1 MSHVWDD
8 YGPTQP
14 PGTEDLSPL
23 DDNLRAGLA
32 VIGALAVVSLILCT
46 SLFSFITYRVIQ
58 GRLHSPHRPRYIGS
72 RLFSR
77 RSAPLTPRPQ
87 HEEHQ
92 LCRQASSNTLTGAA
106 KSPLSPGSD
115 RCPRDHLARADGADE
130 VAVGTVP
137 NIRRRYQGY
146 NPLLVL
152 IYMLLIADIIQSASF
167 IPNLVWVDHNA
178 IHVRSESCWA
188 QGWLRSHGDVASAIF
203 AAAVSINTYLLV
215 VHRYTMPSK
224 ALRLIVASAW
234 SFSFIIVAAG
244 VWASNNG
251 RDHGGYFVRVDT
263 WCWIS
268 QEYAGY
274 RIWTHFGWV
283 LAMMAI
289 IVLGLLGSAIKI
301 RVPQPDARR
310 RPRPGLLRRIARVRL
325 QLRNPRR
332 SGHHPAFLIYPLV
345 YFVCCAPMAIGP
357 MILESGVSVKQG
369 YFLWAGAMIASNGW
383 LDVVL
388 WSFTMI
394 FLAPGDIK
402 DAGLS
407 SFAFLRTPSVEYG
420 NMVWVEA
427 GLSGGG
433 QRSRGGRAG
442 DCLEPL
448 ARMLGR
454 ESGKDRRSGV
464 GWESLGKS
472 DNKKLNGITTK
483 TTTTVVV
490 EERNLAG
497 TGDSNSRAPTHPGVD
512 DGITPRP
519 SFAYAREDVL
529 TVPRRVAHRF

>member
-58 GRLHSPHRPRYIGS
+58 GRLKSPHRTQKS
-72 RLFSR
+72 RLFTR
-77 RSAPLTPRPQ
+77 RPSSPTPRTQ

-92 LCRQASSNTLTGAA
+92 LCRQASSNTLTGAT
-106 KSPLSPGSD
+106 KSPLSPRSD
-115 RCPRDHLARADGADE
+115 PSQREDFLHADGAEE

-188 QGWLRSHGDVASAIF
+188 QGWLRSQGDVASAIF

-224 ALRLIVASAW
+224 ALRLIVATVW

-263 WCWIS
+263 WVSLIPQCLP
-268 QEYAGY
+268 Y
-274 RIWTHFGWV
+274 
-283 LAMMAI
+283 LAYI
-289 IVLGLLGSAIKI
+289 YT
-301 RVPQPDARR
+301 
-310 RPRPGLLRRIARVRL
+310 LRM
-325 QLRNPRR
+325 
-332 SGHHPAFLIYPLV
+332 SKH
-345 YFVCCAPMAIGP
+345 
-357 MILESGVSVKQG
+357 
-369 YFLWAGAMIASNGW
+369 
-383 LDVVL
+383 
-388 WSFTMI
+388 
-394 FLAPGDIK
+394 
-402 DAGLS
+402 
-407 SFAFLRTPSVEYG
+407 
-420 NMVWVEA
+420 
-427 GLSGGG
+427 
-433 QRSRGGRAG
+433 
-442 DCLEPL
+442 
-448 ARMLGR
+448 
-454 ESGKDRRSGV
+454 
-464 GWESLGKS
+464 
-472 DNKKLNGITTK
+472 
-483 TTTTVVV
+483 
-490 EERNLAG
+490 
-497 TGDSNSRAPTHPGVD
+497 
-512 DGITPRP
+512 
-519 SFAYAREDVL
+519 VL
-529 TVPRRVAHRF
+529 TPW

>member
-1 MSHVWDD
+1 MFHD
-8 YGPTQP
+8 
-14 PGTEDLSPL
+14 
-23 DDNLRAGLA
+23 
-32 VIGALAVVSLILCT
+32 
-46 SLFSFITYRVIQ
+46 IQ
-58 GRLHSPHRPRYIGS
+58 
-72 RLFSR
+72 
-77 RSAPLTPRPQ
+77 
-87 HEEHQ
+87 
-92 LCRQASSNTLTGAA
+92 
-106 KSPLSPGSD
+106 
-115 RCPRDHLARADGADE
+115 
-130 VAVGTVP
+130 
-137 NIRRRYQGY
+137 
-146 NPLLVL
+146 
-152 IYMLLIADIIQSASF
+152 
-167 IPNLVWVDHNA
+167 
-178 IHVRSESCWA
+178 
-188 QGWLRSHGDVASAIF
+188 
-203 AAAVSINTYLLV
+203 
-215 VHRYTMPSK
+215 
-224 ALRLIVASAW
+224 
-234 SFSFIIVAAG
+234 
-244 VWASNNG
+244 
-251 RDHGGYFVRVDT
+251 
-263 WCWIS
+263 CWIS

-283 LAMMAI
+283 LAMMGI

-301 RVPQPDARR
+301 RMPQPDARR
-310 RPRPGLLRRIARVRL
+310 SRPGLLRQIARVRL

-357 MILESGVSVKQG
+357 MILASGVSVKQG

-388 WSFTMI
+388 WSCTMI

-427 GLSGGG
+427 GLNGSGH
-433 QRSRGGRAG
+433 RHRGGRTG

-448 ARMLGR
+448 TRMFGR
-454 ESGKDRRSGV
+454 ESGSDRRRGV

-490 EERNLAG
+490 EESNLAG
-497 TGDSNSRAPTHPGVD
+497 TGDSIGRAPTHPGVD

>member
-32 VIGALAVVSLILCT
+32 LIGALAVVSLILCT

-58 GRLHSPHRPRYIGS
+58 GRLKSPHRTRYKKPRM
-72 RLFSR
+72 FTR
-77 RSAPLTPRPQ
+77 RPSSPIQSNQ

-106 KSPLSPGSD
+106 KSPLSPRSD
-115 RCPRDHLARADGADE
+115 PSQRDHRLSHQDGAEE

-188 QGWLRSHGDVASAIF
+188 QGWLRSQGDVASAIF

-224 ALRLIVASAW
+224 ALRLIVASVW

-263 WCWIS
+263 W
-268 QEYAGY
+268 
-274 RIWTHFGWV
+274 
-283 LAMMAI
+283 
-289 IVLGLLGSAIKI
+289 
-301 RVPQPDARR
+301 
-310 RPRPGLLRRIARVRL
+310 
-325 QLRNPRR
+325 
-332 SGHHPAFLIYPLV
+332 
-345 YFVCCAPMAIGP
+345 
-357 MILESGVSVKQG
+357 VS
-369 YFLWAGAMIASNGW
+369 
-383 LDVVL
+383 
-388 WSFTMI
+388 
-394 FLAPGDIK
+394 
-402 DAGLS
+402 LS
-407 SFAFLRTPSVEYG
+407 P
-420 NMVWVEA
+420 
-427 GLSGGG
+427 
-433 QRSRGGRAG
+433 
-442 DCLEPL
+442 
-448 ARMLGR
+448 
-454 ESGKDRRSGV
+454 
-464 GWESLGKS
+464 
-472 DNKKLNGITTK
+472 
-483 TTTTVVV
+483 
-490 EERNLAG
+490 
-497 TGDSNSRAPTHPGVD
+497 
-512 DGITPRP
+512 
-519 SFAYAREDVL
+519 
-529 TVPRRVAHRF
+529 

>member
-58 GRLHSPHRPRYIGS
+58 GRLKSPHRTRYTKS
-72 RLFSR
+72 RMFTR
-77 RSAPLTPRPQ
+77 RPSSPTQRNQ

-92 LCRQASSNTLTGAA
+92 LCRQASSNTLTGAT
-106 KSPLSPGSD
+106 KSPLSPRSD
-115 RCPRDHLARADGADE
+115 PSQRDQHLSQQDGAEE

-188 QGWLRSHGDVASAIF
+188 QGWLRSQGDVASAIF

-224 ALRLIVASAW
+224 ALRLIVASVW

-263 WCWIS
+263 WVGSSIQS
-268 QEYAGY
+268 FPYFGRRY
-274 RIWTHFGWV
+274 SLTLRIH
-283 LAMMAI
+283 
-289 IVLGLLGSAIKI
+289 
-301 RVPQPDARR
+301 
-310 RPRPGLLRRIARVRL
+310 
-325 QLRNPRR
+325 
-332 SGHHPAFLIYPLV
+332 IY
-345 YFVCCAPMAIGP
+345 
-357 MILESGVSVKQG
+357 
-369 YFLWAGAMIASNGW
+369 
-383 LDVVL
+383 
-388 WSFTMI
+388 
-394 FLAPGDIK
+394 
-402 DAGLS
+402 
-407 SFAFLRTPSVEYG
+407 
-420 NMVWVEA
+420 
-427 GLSGGG
+427 
-433 QRSRGGRAG
+433 
-442 DCLEPL
+442 
-448 ARMLGR
+448 
-454 ESGKDRRSGV
+454 
-464 GWESLGKS
+464 
-472 DNKKLNGITTK
+472 
-483 TTTTVVV
+483 
-490 EERNLAG
+490 
-497 TGDSNSRAPTHPGVD
+497 
-512 DGITPRP
+512 
-519 SFAYAREDVL
+519 
-529 TVPRRVAHRF
+529 

>member
-58 GRLHSPHRPRYIGS
+58 GRLKSPHRRRRRTSG
-72 RLFSR
+72 LFTR
-77 RSAPLTPRPQ
+77 RPSSPAERTQ

-106 KSPLSPGSD
+106 KSPLSPVSPPGSD
-115 RCPRDHLARADGADE
+115 PSHRDHHLSNDTDGADE

-188 QGWLRSHGDVASAIF
+188 QGWLRSQGDVASAIF

-224 ALRLIVASAW
+224 ALRLIVASVW

-263 WCWIS
+263 WVCS
-268 QEYAGY
+268 
-274 RIWTHFGWV
+274 
-283 LAMMAI
+283 AI
-289 IVLGLLGSAIKI
+289 CFLLSMKFNVLG
-301 RVPQPDARR
+301 
-310 RPRPGLLRRIARVRL
+310 
-325 QLRNPRR
+325 
-332 SGHHPAFLIYPLV
+332 
-345 YFVCCAPMAIGP
+345 
-357 MILESGVSVKQG
+357 
-369 YFLWAGAMIASNGW
+369 
-383 LDVVL
+383 
-388 WSFTMI
+388 
-394 FLAPGDIK
+394 
-402 DAGLS
+402 
-407 SFAFLRTPSVEYG
+407 
-420 NMVWVEA
+420 
-427 GLSGGG
+427 
-433 QRSRGGRAG
+433 
-442 DCLEPL
+442 
-448 ARMLGR
+448 
-454 ESGKDRRSGV
+454 
-464 GWESLGKS
+464 
-472 DNKKLNGITTK
+472 
-483 TTTTVVV
+483 
-490 EERNLAG
+490 
-497 TGDSNSRAPTHPGVD
+497 
-512 DGITPRP
+512 
-519 SFAYAREDVL
+519 
-529 TVPRRVAHRF
+529 